1 MSSIND
7 LRDLLSVLRD
17 GVMFYGEAGERAE
30 QAEHRQLFARMAQ
43 EKRAAVRA
51 IEKLLLPSDRP
62 PDGTWSGKIRECY
75 ARVATLLASD
85 KDAVYIRELEAA
97 EDRIIEEFRRSLS
110 TIDEPQA
117 RRVLEQH
124 YPDAVSAHEQMRALK
139 RQVDAK

>member
-1 MSSIND
+1 MSSTSD

-30 QAEHRQLFARMAQ
+30 QAEHRQLFTRMAE
-43 EKRAAVRA
+43 EKRAAARA

-75 ARVATLLASD
+75 ARVLTLLASD

-97 EDRIIEEFRRSLS
+97 EDRVIEEFRRCLS

-117 RRVLEQH
+117 RRVLEEH
-124 YPDAVSAHEQMRALK
+124 YPAAVSAHEHMRAMK